1 MKHLNDEKG
10 DKKMKA
16 KRIVAIATIM
26 IMSTLV
32 GGASVFASAS
42 KRISSKYSDVNL
54 YGYIDFV
61 EGPYWITDKVWYS
74 ASISGVDVSSISQ
87 SSDSKIVYV
96 IPGTDKNSLNPV
108 YLDDCQRMRS
118 GSKIS
123 CGYGGSYGKLG
134 MFCVDTTGTVES
146 HP

>member
-1 MKHLNDEKG
+1 MKV
-10 DKKMKA
+10 
-16 KRIVAIATIM
+16 KRMVAIAIIM

-74 ASISGVDVSSISQ
+74 ASISGVDVSSIPH
-87 SSDSKIVYV
+87 SSDPSENSGGKMVYV
-96 IPGTDKNSLNPV
+96 IPGTDENSLNPV
-108 YLDDCQRMRS
+108 YLDDCHRMRS

-123 CGYGGSYGKLG
+123 CGYGGSYGKLA
-134 MFCVDTTGTVES
+134 MFCVDTTETVKS
-146 HP
+146 YP